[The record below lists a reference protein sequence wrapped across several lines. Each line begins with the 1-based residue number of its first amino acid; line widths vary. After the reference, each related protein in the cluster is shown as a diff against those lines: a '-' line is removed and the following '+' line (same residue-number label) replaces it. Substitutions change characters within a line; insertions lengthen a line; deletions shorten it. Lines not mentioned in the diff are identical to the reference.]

1 MTNQK
6 TSKALVLPA
15 LIVTLFFTASFMFF
29 AVMTREPSREL
40 LVGSEF
46 QLEGFQKAKIVGI
59 SNGRAIVVLTNNVG
73 HNSYEEMSLNT
84 VEMLKSRPKKK

>member
-6 TSKALVLPA
+6 TSKAVVVPA
-15 LIVTLFFTASFMFF
+15 LMMTLFFTALFMFF
-29 AVMTREPSREL
+29 AVMTRESGPEL

-73 HNSYEEMSLNT
+73 HNSYEEMSFYT
-84 VEMLKSRPKKK
+84 VEMLKSLPKKK